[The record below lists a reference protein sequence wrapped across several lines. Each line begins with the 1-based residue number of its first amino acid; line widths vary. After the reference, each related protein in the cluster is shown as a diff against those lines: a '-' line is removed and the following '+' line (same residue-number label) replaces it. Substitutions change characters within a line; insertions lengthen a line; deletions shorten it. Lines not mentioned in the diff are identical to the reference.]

1 MLIDIKFK
9 VNGKQKLLD
18 YRELMSLPDKGRL
31 GKITV
36 VDLKTQKNYKTGI
49 VTIMRK
55 FR

>member
-1 MLIDIKFK
+1 MTDIKFK
-9 VNGKQKLLD
+9 VHGKDRLLNFN
-18 YRELMSLPDKGRL
+18 ELMQLPDKGRL

-36 VDLKTQKNYKTGI
+36 VDLKSQLNYQTGI